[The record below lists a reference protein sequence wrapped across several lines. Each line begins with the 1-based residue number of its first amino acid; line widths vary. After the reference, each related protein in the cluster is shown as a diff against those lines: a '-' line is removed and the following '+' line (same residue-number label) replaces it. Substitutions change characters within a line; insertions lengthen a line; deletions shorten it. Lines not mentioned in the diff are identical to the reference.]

1 MNGQLQKLAELL
13 PCSDH
18 GKQEKDRVKNKGK
31 KQRMEEG
38 LGGYEHVVANS
49 WEETQKK
56 REGMEKSGKG

>member
-1 MNGQLQKLAELL
+1 M
-13 PCSDH
+13 

-49 WEETQKK
+49 WEEAQK
-56 REGMEKSGKG
+56 REKE